1 MSDKDRRREEKERLW
16 NEVLGRKRAYENE
29 DGSDDIVL
37 SVEETAKHSN
47 ETLKSANDA
56 MEELNRILR
65 KQQKDLENLSNE
77 MKKDNRVDPSLMD
90 MDQLEK
96 DLQMDF
102 GMKQEKPAD
111 IPAAAVQPK
120 SADPAD
126 FQYAVDQVNEAVY
139 GQSDAVRQLVTA
151 YRRPFVMGENNGK
164 PRNVIIVSGP
174 PGSGKHE
181 AIAKTTRALYE
192 RQV

>member
-102 GMKQEKPAD
+102 GMKQEKPAS
-111 IPAAAVQPK
+111 
-120 SADPAD
+120 SA
-126 FQYAVDQVNEAVY
+126 F
-139 GQSDAVRQLVTA
+139 TA
-151 YRRPFVMGENNGK
+151 IKILFT
-164 PRNVIIVSGP
+164 S
-174 PGSGKHE
+174 
-181 AIAKTTRALYE
+181 
-192 RQV
+192 